1 MLMVVI
7 AEDDLMIAD
16 SERGSFPQCV
26 VWTYE
31 TPFKAMEQIKDYV
44 AFHPD
49 RVDAIGSHGAKALIP
64 PDKETGK

>member
-16 SERGSFPQCV
+16 SKRGDRSRNA

-31 TPFKAMEQIKDYV
+31 TPFKAMEQITDYV
-44 AFHPD
+44 AFNPD

-64 PDKETGK
+64 SDKEAGK